1 MEFAFTEDQLAINDA
16 AREMLVET
24 CTTTSMRAM
33 LKDGRAID
41 QDRWRTICEMGLLG
55 MLAPEAAGGMGME
68 LTDFVGIAEAAG
80 YAALPEP
87 LIELAGITIPL
98 LARLRSQGFA
108 DAGDLLGSA
117 LGGNFIAL
125 GHPAARLVANAD
137 SSVALLLGDGDDLHL
152 AERIDVQL
160 ERQESFDPFRRL
172 FAVQWSPSPTTRAG
186 KGWGDVA
193 DRGALLAAAQMI
205 GLAQRCIDISVA
217 YAKDRTQF
225 GKPIGS
231 YQAVK
236 HLIATAQVKIEFARP
251 VVHAAA
257 AELPLGT
264 LAARARVAHA
274 KITAGAAADCAARAA
289 VQVHGAMGMT
299 WEVDVHLFLKRITA
313 LNQAW
318 GTPHAHQRTV
328 LERAMALPTGPETT
342 FASALG

>member
-1 MEFAFTEDQLAINDA
+1 L
-16 AREMLVET
+16 
-24 CTTTSMRAM
+24 
-33 LKDGRAID
+33 
-41 QDRWRTICEMGLLG
+41 GLG
-55 MLAPEAAGGMGME
+55 
-68 LTDFVGIAEAAG
+68 LTDFIGIAEAAG
-80 YAALPEP
+80 YVALPEP
-87 LIELAGITIPL
+87 LVELAGITIPL
-98 LARLRSQGFA
+98 LAALPDNRGSLE
-108 DAGDLLGSA
+108 SA

-125 GHPAARLVANAD
+125 GHPANRLVANAD
-137 SSVALLLGDGDDLHL
+137 SAVALLLSDGDDKHL
-152 AERIDVQL
+152 VNRAEIQL

-172 FAVQWSPSPTTRAG
+172 FAVQWTPSSATKVGT
-186 KGWGDVA
+186 GWGDTA

-257 AELPLGT
+257 AELPLGS

-274 KITAGAAADCAARAA
+274 KIAAGAAADLAARTA

-299 WEVDVHLFLKRITA
+299 WEVDVHFFVKRAMA
-313 LNQAW
+313 LNNAW
-318 GTPHAHQRTV
+318 GPPHQHQRAV
-328 LERAMALPTGPETT
+328 LERIVALPTGPDFS
-342 FASALG
+342 FASTLG